1 MEFAQTRQTTP
12 QTVCQFRPVPMAL
25 PDPDRINLLA
35 DHNSEF
41 SVNNRG
47 IGTVL
52 FIYVELGGD
61 PETVIRLY
69 SSKLADATQSLVVWL
84 ANELCSEGL
93 LDTQTRDD
101 LLSIDGISSYNK
113 AVQLWSQIRVI
124 VRVQEN
130 PRRALLTVCNVMK
143 QRAELKSLAQAMILQ
158 LMPHGK
164 NFVPILTQ
172 HRYRTCIKTEQTELH
187 ETENTSNDQKMSQ
200 EIALELQ
207 PLETPAVNNS
217 SQSV

>member
-1 MEFAQTRQTTP
+1 
-12 QTVCQFRPVPMAL
+12 
-25 PDPDRINLLA
+25 
-35 DHNSEF
+35 
-41 SVNNRG
+41 
-47 IGTVL
+47 
-52 FIYVELGGD
+52 
-61 PETVIRLY
+61 
-69 SSKLADATQSLVVWL
+69 
-84 ANELCSEGL
+84 
-93 LDTQTRDD
+93 
-101 LLSIDGISSYNK
+101 
-113 AVQLWSQIRVI
+113 
-124 VRVQEN
+124 
-130 PRRALLTVCNVMK
+130 MK

>member
-1 MEFAQTRQTTP
+1 M
-12 QTVCQFRPVPMAL
+12 
-25 PDPDRINLLA
+25 I
-35 DHNSEF
+35 
-41 SVNNRG
+41 
-47 IGTVL
+47 
-52 FIYVELGGD
+52 
-61 PETVIRLY
+61 
-69 SSKLADATQSLVVWL
+69 
-84 ANELCSEGL
+84 
-93 LDTQTRDD
+93 
-101 LLSIDGISSYNK
+101 SIDGISSYNK

-158 LMPHGK
+158 LMSHGK